1 MSSSIH
7 YSPDTRQKFSNLVEI
22 LHYRALYQPD
32 KTAYTFLQDREA
44 VVERVLRED
53 VYWSAAARL
62 RESMRQSGGVMRS
75 ADIVEEAVK
84 TKAPVLCA
92 KSASRTS

>member
-32 KTAYTFLQDREA
+32 KTAYTFLQDRDTESFSLA
-44 VVERVLRED
+44 YQEIDRQARVI
-53 VYWSAAARL
+53 AAQL
-62 RESMRQSGGVMRS
+62 QSLGG
-75 ADIVEEAVK
+75 K
-84 TKAPVLCA
+84 GGN
-92 KSASRTS
+92 